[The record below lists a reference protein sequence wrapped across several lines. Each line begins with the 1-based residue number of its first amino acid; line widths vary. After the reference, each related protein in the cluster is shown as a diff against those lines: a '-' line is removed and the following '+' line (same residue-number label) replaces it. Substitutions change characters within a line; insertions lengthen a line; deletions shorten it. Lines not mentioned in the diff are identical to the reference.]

1 MRQPTFYAHPQ
12 HAPAQPTMADVWAS
26 YPIAN
31 GTLAAAVQDQ
41 VQQHAP
47 LVPVHVAAPGTEPTM
62 RPRPY
67 RDPIEWLLLKHL
79 VQAAF
84 IAAVVVFVVQG
95 GSAPLM
101 SLGYVGVTTIADRL
115 RFADRD
121 PAFEIIEIIA
131 PQPALMPMREP
142 RPAPLAPLVEQ
153 MQVVMPEA
161 VSVT

>member
-1 MRQPTFYAHPQ
+1 
-12 HAPAQPTMADVWAS
+12 MADVWAS
-26 YPIAN
+26 YPMAN
-31 GTLAAAVQDQ
+31 GTLVAAVQDQ

-67 RDPIEWLLLKHL
+67 RDPIEWLLIKHL

-84 IAAVVVFVVQG
+84 IAAVVVFIFQG

-101 SLGYVGVTTIADRL
+101 SLGYIGTCMLLMGVTVIADRL

-131 PQPALMPMREP
+131 PQPALMPMPEP
-142 RPAPLAPLVEQ
+142 RPAPLVPLVEQ